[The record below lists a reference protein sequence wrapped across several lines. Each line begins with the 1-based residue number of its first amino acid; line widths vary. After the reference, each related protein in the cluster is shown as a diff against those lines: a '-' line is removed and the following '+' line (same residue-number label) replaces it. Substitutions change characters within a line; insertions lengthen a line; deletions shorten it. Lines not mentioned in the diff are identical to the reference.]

1 MKFLLRILTPKP
13 RPMNE
18 LIICLVLGYNIN
30 LLMTNLAHRESML
43 VTAFSHFYTT
53 VFFTTMLNCG
63 LLSWQHLH
71 GDDNSFREPIC
82 KHHSLDSSHSSAL
95 NLPGSFP
102 EAIMSQG
109 GPEEYR
115 LPRLPGSFPTDNDNN
130 FQANN
135 GSNHTSS
142 EGISIAMQQ
151 TVELSRPSF
160 PHPVNFNLLLHD
172 IRSLM
177 NALTHKAQGLAVRH
191 SAKVRF
197 HSSIVMVKECA
208 GCLLSLAYGRYKLA
222 QSTRESISAVENVS
236 TEHGKEADN
245 TPTNPN
251 HQPSGNLI
259 SEHQH
264 IVEGGYHSHAEQH
277 FAGSDWDSGY
287 ASASDSVAEQ
297 PDQDMYSDSGYA
309 TSLDS
314 LAVQP
319 DQDMYYSD
327 SADHGRSHTEQR
339 DPSTPA
345 GQEVYEGKEAPD
357 DNHEVGNRDADES
370 GSGTGN
376 RNGTGDGDG
385 GDDDKGKD
393 KDKDYDADDEDQDQD
408 SDSDSDPDSEADS
421 RDDDEDCDNLGQDYL
436 EMLLRQGQGQIQRQ
450 EEGEQEAE
458 DEPVQYYRYVH
469 TDQHGRR
476 LAWDYTNIPT
486 RFDRSDDD
494 GSTPPPRSSTSWQ
507 VVVRQFRRAARRVR
521 REQRRELQEE

>member
-1 MKFLLRILTPKP
+1 
-13 RPMNE
+13 MNE
-18 LIICLVLGYNIN
+18 LIICLVLGFNIN

-43 VTAFSHFYTT
+43 VTAPSHFYTT
-53 VFFTTMLNCG
+53 VFFTTMLNWG
-63 LLSWQHLH
+63 LLSWQHFYC
-71 GDDNSFREPIC
+71 DDNSFREPIC
-82 KHHSLDSSHSSAL
+82 KHHSMGSSHSSAP

-115 LPRLPGSFPTDNDNN
+115 LPSLPGSFPTDNDNN
-130 FQANN
+130 NNNNSQANN
-135 GSNHTSS
+135 GSNHTAS
-142 EGISIAMQQ
+142 EGMNIAMQQ

-160 PHPVNFNLLLHD
+160 PHPVNVNLLLHD

-191 SAKVRF
+191 TAKVRF
-197 HSSIVMVKECA
+197 HSSMVMVKECA
-208 GCLLSLAYGRYKLA
+208 GCLLRLAYGRYQLT
-222 QSTRESISAVENVS
+222 QSTCESISTVENVS
-236 TEHGKEADN
+236 TEHEKEADK
-245 TPTNPN
+245 TNPD
-251 HQPSGNLI
+251 HQPSENLI
-259 SEHQH
+259 PEHQH
-264 IVEGGYHSHAEQH
+264 IVEGGYHSHAEQQC
-277 FAGSDWDSGY
+277 AGSDSDSGY
-287 ASASDSVAEQ
+287 ASSNDSVAGQ
-297 PDQDMYSDSGYA
+297 PEQDMYSNSGYA

-327 SADHGRSHTEQR
+327 CADHGQSHTEQR
-339 DPSTPA
+339 DPSA
-345 GQEVYEGKEAPD
+345 LASQEVYEGKEAPD
-357 DNHEVGNRDADES
+357 DNHEVGNGDADES
-370 GSGTGN
+370 GNGNGTGN
-376 RNGTGDGDG
+376 EDG
-385 GDDDKGKD
+385 GDDDKDKD

-408 SDSDSDPDSEADS
+408 SDSDSDPDSEADPQ
-421 RDDDEDCDNLGQDYL
+421 DDDEECDNLGQDHL

-458 DEPVQYYRYVH
+458 EEQVQYYRYVH

-507 VVVRQFRRAARRVR
+507 VAIRQFRRAARRVR
-521 REQRRELQEE
+521 REQRREQEE